1 MMKGAGES
9 RVLSLKLT
17 LRLEWLNE
25 ERSKKF
31 HQNKSDNLPEILLL
45 PSGSTTFSWEL
56 ELFLSIATI
65 LFLTRSSFCW
75 KNCPELKGFMVE
87 IKFNNKNVM
96 CHSMLSF
103 GSFMFTFECEKLYR
117 ATRSE
122 VFI

>member
-65 LFLTRSSFCW
+65 LFLTRSNFCW

-87 IKFNNKNVM
+87 IKFNNKM
-96 CHSMLSF
+96 
-103 GSFMFTFECEKLYR
+103 
-117 ATRSE
+117 
-122 VFI
+122 